1 MRSKIMDNKLKDFE
15 LDLNVIGKEKKQNP
29 AAYTTVT
36 TVTPWSMAYCTTFQ
50 SGAPTCSPRKTSQ
63 CNRTK
68 ITKCV
73 LNLPK

>member
-1 MRSKIMDNKLKDFE
+1 MDNKLKDFE
-15 LDLNVIGKEKKQNP
+15 LDLNVIGKEKKQNNNV
-29 AAYTTVT
+29 ASIT
-36 TVTPWSMAYCTTFQ
+36 TVTPWSMAYCTTFK

-73 LNLPK
+73 GNLPNNR